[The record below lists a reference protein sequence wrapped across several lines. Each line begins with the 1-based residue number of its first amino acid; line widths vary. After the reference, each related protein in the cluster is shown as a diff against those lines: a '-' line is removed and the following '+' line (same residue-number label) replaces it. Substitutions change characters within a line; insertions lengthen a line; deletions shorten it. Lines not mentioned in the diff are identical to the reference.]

1 MSLTRQDAYTTFYV
15 DKPIWV
21 RYNPRFLDM
30 VSGAGVDPRVKEY
43 FCMADYPEKAAII
56 KEFSINERD
65 TGSADVQVAMLT
77 HRINHLT
84 GHLKIHRKDNHSRRG
99 LILLVGQRRRLL
111 NYISKKSYA
120 KYQEIVKKLGL
131 RK

>member
-1 MSLTRQDAYTTFYV
+1 
-15 DKPIWV
+15 
-21 RYNPRFLDM
+21 
-30 VSGAGVDPRVKEY
+30 
-43 FCMADYPEKAAII
+43 MADYPEKAAII
-56 KEFSINERD
+56 KEFGINERD

-84 GHLKIHRKDNHSRRG
+84 GHLKTHKKDNHSRRG

-111 NYISKKSYA
+111 NYISKRNYG
-120 KYQEIVKKLGL
+120 KYQELVKRLGL